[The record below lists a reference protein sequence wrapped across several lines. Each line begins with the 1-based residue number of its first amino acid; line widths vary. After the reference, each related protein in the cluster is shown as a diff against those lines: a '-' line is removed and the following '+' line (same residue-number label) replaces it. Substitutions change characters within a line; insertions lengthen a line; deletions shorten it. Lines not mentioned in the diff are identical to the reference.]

1 MKKVTLLLTS
11 LAIVL
16 GVGAV
21 SLSPVTAFAY
31 NPLDSGCTADP
42 NSPICKDRGK
52 SNNQT
57 ANLVQNIINTLLY
70 ALGIICVIMIIIGGI
85 RYALSDGDSSKITN
99 AKNTVLYAVVGLVVA
114 LLAFGI
120 VNFVINRIG

>member
-1 MKKVTLLLTS
+1 MKKITLLLTS

-21 SLSPVTAFAY
+21 SLSPATALAY
-31 NPLDSGCTADP
+31 NPLDPGCAADA
-42 NSPICKDRGK
+42 NNPICKNRGNA
-52 SNNQT
+52 NNQT
-57 ANLVQNIINTLLY
+57 SKLVQNIINTLLY

-85 RYALSDGDSSKITN
+85 RYTLSDGDSSKITN